1 MNDIVKQIYPVMEW
15 HDEIMQQ
22 ITEAI
27 EKIPVLPELIEQV
40 TEQINVFVFSL
51 LAPFVLPIIT
61 QIQNE
66 LQTGSSEVI
75 ASSKDKQLIVF
86 YDDNSTDPTHSM
98 LSKDH
103 FSNILNEV
111 AGKIASQVLKW
122 VVPQLIQCWDDERV
136 DADRTINRI
145 INGVLH
151 HPAQRN
157 MGEDNAVDGRR
168 LMFQV
173 VENWWRSKSEY
184 EKSTL
189 RQQLSR
195 EGVQSGANHK
205 EGVQDSGHGCCK
217 PLGMPKA
224 ATGSASGGAASAIMG
239 ALSGGS
245 SSGQHG
251 GNNEFGRF
259 AEEAVGG
266 GALGGI
272 VGALAGGVGAD
283 LLGGVFGNKE
293 KKAYSQQGVTAQGGY
308 QQSYTEYGANANET
322 AQARYEQTNL
332 PSGVQR
338 TEYERYEQPT
348 QGGTGAYGYEVETE
362 RKPMPGGGYEEN
374 VEKKY
379 ERPGGEEDVETWR
392 QGRTADGRH
401 YQEIK

>member
-1 MNDIVKQIYPVMEW
+1 MQW
-15 HDEIMQQ
+15 HDEVMQQ

-51 LAPFVLPIIT
+51 LAPFVVPIID

-86 YDDNSTDPTHSM
+86 NDDSCTDPTHSM

-103 FSNILNEV
+103 FSNVLNEA

-122 VVPQLIQCWDDERV
+122 VVPQLINCWDDERV
-136 DADRTINRI
+136 DANRTINRI
-145 INGVLH
+145 INGILH

-173 VENWWRSKSEY
+173 VENWWRNKSED
-184 EKSTL
+184 EKYTL

-195 EGVQSGANHK
+195 EGVESGANHK
-205 EGVQDSGHGCCK
+205 EGVQDTGHGCCK
-217 PLGMPKA
+217 PLGMPKTS
-224 ATGSASGGAASAIMG
+224 TGSGSGSAASAIMG
-239 ALSGGS
+239 AISGGS
-245 SSGQHG
+245 STQSGG
-251 GNNEFGRF
+251 RNEFSQF

-272 VGALAGGVGAD
+272 VGALAGGVGGS
-283 LLGGVFGNKE
+283 LLGNVFGNNE
-293 KKAYSQQGVTAQGGY
+293 KKTYSQEGYTAGGGF
-308 QQSYTEYGANANET
+308 QQSYTEYGANSNET
-322 AQARYEQTNL
+322 AQARYEQTTL

-338 TEYERYEQPT
+338 TEYEKYEQPAHGG
-348 QGGTGAYGYEVETE
+348 QGAGGYGYEVETE
-362 RKPMPGGGYEEN
+362 RRPMPGGGYEEN
-374 VEKKY
+374 VERKY
-379 ERPGGEEDVETWR
+379 ERGGEEDTETWR
-392 QGRTADGRH
+392 EGRTADGRH